1 MYYYDFLCF
10 LISAPRGGERGRSDR
25 IDLTGDSS
33 EPATKEV
40 RWGGRVLHDFVK
52 KQATLW
58 PSVDYEI
65 NNGHVW
71 ITISGLFFG
80 LFFGS

>member
-1 MYYYDFLCF
+1 MIFLCF

-25 IDLTGDSS
+25 PDGRQQRAS
-33 EPATKEV
+33 EEGGEV
-40 RWGGRVLHDFVK
+40 GGRVLHDFVK
-52 KQATLW
+52 KQATLS

-65 NNGHVW
+65 NNGHDW